1 MNFPASLSFSEKINW
16 LARWSAI
23 LLGFSIPISVA
34 LDNLLL
40 ALILLL
46 WLLSANFKEKISVI
60 RANPV
65 ALLSLALFSLLVVGT
80 LYGERNP
87 GDGLNYLGKY
97 IDLLFVPIFITLF
110 QDAKTRRHALL
121 GFALS
126 IGLILLL
133 SYAITLGLSVPDA
146 HFLSSPANPVVFK
159 LGITHGILVSF
170 GAFMFATLALYEKA
184 ARKLVRVWEW

>member
-1 MNFPASLSFSEKINW
+1 MSFSPAEKSIL

-46 WLLSANFKEKISVI
+46 WLLSANFKEKFSVI

-65 ALLSLALFSLLVVGT
+65 ALLSLAFFALLVVGT

-87 GDGLNYLGKY
+87 GDGLNYLSKY
-97 IDLLFVPIFITLF
+97 SDLLFVPIFI
-110 QDAKTRRHALL
+110 
-121 GFALS
+121 
-126 IGLILLL
+126 
-133 SYAITLGLSVPDA
+133 
-146 HFLSSPANPVVFK
+146 
-159 LGITHGILVSF
+159 
-170 GAFMFATLALYEKA
+170 
-184 ARKLVRVWEW
+184 